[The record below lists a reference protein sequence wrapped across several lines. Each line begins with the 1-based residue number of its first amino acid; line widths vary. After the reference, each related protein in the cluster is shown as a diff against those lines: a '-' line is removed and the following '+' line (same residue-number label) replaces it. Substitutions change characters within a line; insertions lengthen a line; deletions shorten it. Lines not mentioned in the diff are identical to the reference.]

1 MSPARTAVSARAL
14 APVLEDAPAQGTEAA
29 SGTAVQQ
36 AAMDAPTTALGLQLG
51 VPAVLV
57 VTVVAVVAGTPVLPV
72 PVVAGDALVALAV
85 PVDAGQPAT
94 AGAHNHAHQA
104 AATRRG
110 LEV

>member
-1 MSPARTAVSARAL
+1 MLAV
-14 APVLEDAPAQGTEAA
+14 VTD
-29 SGTAVQQ
+29 VQ
-36 AAMDAPTTALGLQLG
+36 PTVVAGGHG
-51 VPAVLV
+51 VPAVV
-57 VTVVAVVAGTPVLPV
+57 IVTVVAVVAGTPVLPV
-72 PVVAGDALVALAV
+72 LVVAGDALVALAV